1 LDQTLKKKKD
11 FERVYSEGARFDCS
25 FMVFFWVPNDTGYI
39 RAGYSTSRKVGKAC
53 KRNLVRRWL
62 KNAGH
67 ELWKQARLSRSPLCE
82 IPGIDFVVKTRPNV
96 LKQDYW
102 KVYDRFSEF
111 VNAVLVRQEK
121 QIERN
126 KI

>member
-1 LDQTLKKKKD
+1 
-11 FERVYSEGARFDCS
+11 
-25 FMVFFWVPNDTGYI
+25 MVFFWVPNDSGYI

-67 ELWKQARLSRSPLCE
+67 ELWKRARLSRAPLFE